1 MKILSKREIA
11 DFFGTSVEKLGSS
24 FDKLYDSLD
33 MSYEL
38 VQREEEEELILGI
51 LKRIGSDKQVV
62 GSPERTDVWHNGWS
76 ENLLTFRETQNKSA
90 ITPKFIRPGNIIRLG
105 GHFVRP
111 SNPFF
116 ERDYAKLLQYYVYDN
131 FITDDIENVY
141 EFGCGSGFNL
151 LNLAAIKPELNLY
164 GSDFVNSS
172 VELVNEVGSHFDLN
186 IKAELFN
193 MLHPDYAYEIKEN
206 SCSLMARL
214 NSWLVMCK
222 IL

>member
-90 ITPKFIRPGNIIRLG
+90 MGAILLDPPTLFLKEITLNCYNTMYMII
-105 GHFVRP
+105 
-111 SNPFF
+111 
-116 ERDYAKLLQYYVYDN
+116 LLL
-131 FITDDIENVY
+131 TT
-141 EFGCGSGFNL
+141 
-151 LNLAAIKPELNLY
+151 
-164 GSDFVNSS
+164 
-172 VELVNEVGSHFDLN
+172 
-186 IKAELFN
+186 
-193 MLHPDYAYEIKEN
+193 
-206 SCSLMARL
+206 
-214 NSWLVMCK
+214 
-222 IL
+222 